1 VTGNDAVVDLHRLR
15 LRPLRACGA
24 GVIAVVI
31 VSLIGLPSRDGDR
44 ATPALLLVLPV
55 LFTAIVGGTVPGIV
69 IALVAGLTLVTVF
82 FPPLSSPVVELGED
96 VLALAVFLVVAFAVS
111 GLVGLT
117 LEAERRRL
125 AADEARLALL
135 QAGDEHRRELLR
147 AVSHELRT
155 PLGIVRATASELLD
169 AEAAHDEATQRRLL
183 ALLMEETARLDRIVA
198 NLLAMSRI
206 DADAWRP
213 ERHEIAVEEAVT
225 AAVQRLAD
233 TTPAARVTVAVDPEV
248 PPVLADPVQLDL
260 VLGNLLENAVRHSP
274 PGEAVSVAAHA
285 EGGRV
290 AIAVTDHGVGVDPTL
305 GERAFEPFVKGPG
318 GSTGL
323 GLALCRTI
331 VSSHGGT
338 IDLRGA
344 PGGGTVAVVTFP
356 TV

>member
-1 VTGNDAVVDLHRLR
+1 
-15 LRPLRACGA
+15 
-24 GVIAVVI
+24 
-31 VSLIGLPSRDGDR
+31 
-44 ATPALLLVLPV
+44 
-55 LFTAIVGGTVPGIV
+55 
-69 IALVAGLTLVTVF
+69 
-82 FPPLSSPVVELGED
+82 

-117 LEAERRRL
+117 LEAERRRV
-125 AADEARLALL
+125 AADAARLASL
-135 QAGDEHRRELLR
+135 QAGDEHRRALMR

-169 AEAAHDEATQRRLL
+169 AESVHDEATQRRLL

-213 ERHEIAVEEAVT
+213 ERHELSVDEAVT

-233 TTPAARVTVAVDPEV
+233 TTPTARVAVAIAPDV

-274 PGEAVSVAAHA
+274 PGEAVTVAARP
-285 EGGRV
+285 EGDQV
-290 AIAVTDHGVGVDPTL
+290 AIAVTDRGLGVDPTL

-323 GLALCRTI
+323 GLALCQTI

-356 TV
+356 AV

>member
-1 VTGNDAVVDLHRLR
+1 MDLRRLRR
-15 LRPLRACGA
+15 LRPLPACGVGLA
-24 GVIAVVI
+24 AVAVATL
-31 VSLIGLPSRDGDR
+31 VGLPSRHGDR

-55 LFTAIVGGTVPGIV
+55 LLTAIIGGTLPAIV
-69 IALVAGLTLVTVF
+69 VAVAAGVTLTTVF
-82 FPPLSSPVVELGED
+82 FPPLGSPVTDLGED
-96 VLALAVFLVVAFAVS
+96 LLALVVFLVVAIGAS
-111 GLVGLT
+111 ALVGAT
-117 LEAERRRL
+117 LEAERRRKD
-125 AADEARLALL
+125 ADAARLASL
-135 QAGDEHRRELLR
+135 QAVDENRRALLR

-169 AEAAHDEATQRRLL
+169 AEATHDQRTQQRLL

-198 NLLAMSRI
+198 NLLAISRI

-213 ERHEIAVEEAVT
+213 ERHEIAVEEAVA

-233 TTPAARVTVAVDPEV
+233 TTPAARVTVAIAPDV

-274 PGEAVSVAAHA
+274 SGEAVAVTAHPDGA
-285 EGGRV
+285 QV
-290 AIAVTDHGVGVDPTL
+290 AIAVTDHGLGVEPAL

-323 GLALCRTI
+323 GLALCKTI

-338 IDLRGA
+338 IALRDA
-344 PGGGTVAVVTFP
+344 PGGGTVAVVSFP
-356 TV
+356 IA